1 MAIKGL
7 PCALFFCTIEP
18 NMSTKQ
24 FFDTLSMAL
33 FGKTKRAVLALLFF
47 NPEKSFY
54 LRQVARITAA
64 GQGSVQRELKKLTE
78 AGIIERFEQG
88 NQVYFRAERSC
99 PIFEELKGLILKT
112 AGLVEVLRSALSPVS
127 DKIDLAF
134 VFGSQ
139 ARSEAK
145 AASDIDLFIV
155 GKVDELELHR
165 LISQAE
171 GQLNRPINYT
181 FLTAQEFKKR
191 QEEKEGFLARVLA
204 GQKIFIIGDKHES

>member
-1 MAIKGL
+1 
-7 PCALFFCTIEP
+7 
-18 NMSTKQ
+18 MSTKQ
-24 FFDTLSMAL
+24 FSDTLSVVL
-33 FGKTKRAVLALLFF
+33 FGKTKRAVLALLFS

-78 AGIIERFEQG
+78 AGVIERFEQG
-88 NQVYFRAERSC
+88 NLVYFRAAPSC
-99 PIFEELKGLILKT
+99 PIFAELKGLILKT

-127 DKIDLAF
+127 DKISLAF

-139 ARSEAK
+139 ARAEAK
-145 AASDIDLFIV
+145 AASDIDLLIV
-155 GKVDELELHR
+155 GDVDELELHR

-171 GQLNRPINYT
+171 GRLNRPINYT

-191 QEEKEGFLARVLA
+191 QKEKEGFLARVLA

>member
-1 MAIKGL
+1 
-7 PCALFFCTIEP
+7 
-18 NMSTKQ
+18 MSTKQ
-24 FFDTLSMAL
+24 IRDNFSMAL
-33 FGKTKRAVLALLFF
+33 FGKTKRAVLALFF
-47 NPEKSFY
+47 SNPEESFY
-54 LRQVARITAA
+54 LRQIARITAA

-88 NQVYFRAERSC
+88 RQVYFRAKRNC
-99 PIFEELKGLILKT
+99 PIFGELKGLILKT
-112 AGLVEVLRSALSPVS
+112 AGLAEVLRSALSPMS

-139 ARSEAK
+139 ARGKAK

-155 GKVDELELHR
+155 GNVDELELHR
-165 LISQAE
+165 FISQAE

-191 QEEKEGFLARVLA
+191 QREKGGFLSRVLA
-204 GQKIFIIGDKHES
+204 GEKIFIIGDGHGS